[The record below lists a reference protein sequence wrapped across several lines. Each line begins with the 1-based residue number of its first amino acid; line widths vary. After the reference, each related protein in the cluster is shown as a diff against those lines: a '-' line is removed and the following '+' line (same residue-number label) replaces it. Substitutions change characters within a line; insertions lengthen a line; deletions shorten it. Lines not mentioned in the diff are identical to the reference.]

1 MEGVMTDDEIRAMLA
16 DVTPGPW
23 RITPDEE
30 GEPALCIEGQGF
42 DICTAWGGYNAGE
55 ADARFIAASRDLV
68 PALLARAEAAEAG
81 RDDLRAKLD
90 EAVACLRRLDV
101 GEGWAALE
109 ARATLARIT
118 GEGG

>member
-1 MEGVMTDDEIRAMLA
+1 MEGVMTDEEIRALLA

-30 GEPALCIEGQGF
+30 GEPALCVEGQGF

-68 PALLARAEAAEAG
+68 PALLARAEAAEA
-81 RDDLRAKLD
+81 RERALLAAAAMLADAAYRTIHDDADTSLVDALD
-90 EAVACLRRLDV
+90 AYR
-101 GEGWAALE
+101 E
-109 ARATLARIT
+109 ARK
-118 GEGG
+118 